1 MKNQIIGEDFL
12 NYLES
17 LSLYIKGPEN
27 GLFGGMHQT
36 KTYGSSVEF
45 ADFKE
50 YNLGDDIKKI
60 DWNLYARFEKY
71 FLKLYV
77 DEKQLHIQ
85 LFLDVSASMKF
96 YESKKECAIKVLV
109 TLGYLAINNMDKLT
123 IHLLYKDRDII
134 LGNKTIS
141 HKDEFLELADNFN
154 NIEFKDETNIN
165 TAITNIDNIGFGDGM
180 SIIISDFL
188 MDDSYK
194 RAVDYLLYKHKEV
207 MLVHIV
213 SLEEISPSYGGRL
226 VLLDAEDND
235 RSSNKNLRM
244 KISKAEIEAYNMA
257 LKEYMDEIYN
267 FATSRNVTYIKLD
280 ADKQFEKVFLEKL
293 EQGGIIK

>member
-27 GLFGGMHQT
+27 GLFGGIHQT

-77 DEKQLHIQ
+77 DEKQMHIQ
-85 LFLDVSASMKF
+85 IFLDVSASMRF
-96 YESKKECAIKVLV
+96 YESKKECAIKALV

-123 IHLLYKDRDII
+123 IHLLYGKHDII

-141 HKDEFLELADNFN
+141 HKDEFLEMVDKFN
-154 NIEFKDETNIN
+154 EIEFDGNTEID
-165 TAITNIDNIGFGDGM
+165 TAITNINNIGFGDGM
-180 SIIISDFL
+180 SVIISDFL

-194 RAVDYLLYKHKEV
+194 KAVDYLLYRHKEV

-213 SLEEISPSYGGRL
+213 SFEEISPSYGGRL
-226 VLLDAEDND
+226 VLLDSEIKDK
-235 RSSNKNLRM
+235 SSNAHLRM
-244 KISKAEIEAYNMA
+244 KISKAELEAYKMA
-257 LKEYMDEIYN
+257 LHDYMDEIYN
-267 FATSRNVTYIKLD
+267 FATSRNVNYIQLNSD
-280 ADKQFEKVFLEKL
+280 EPFEKVFLEKL
-293 EQGGIIK
+293 EEGGIIK